1 MADDNA
7 TLEQPAS
14 TEVEQPGTETQA
26 VEAATQEETQAP
38 AETPEVIEETPAPR
52 VYAGKYKTVAEL
64 EAAYQSTSA
73 EASRMAQQLAAS
85 SKAPAP
91 EKTETPKYSQDQ
103 LETWKEGRL
112 LEVSQAQA
120 AAQRAW
126 DAGNVQEARQF
137 EAQARESA
145 RQIRMIDA
153 ELRKLDISATLQ
165 STTRKTA
172 EGKLLNEAV
181 GVLKQYKDE
190 LVEGTELHF
199 KASEFMAGYEAM
211 GLDIQNPLVQ
221 AQAVSMAAQI
231 LGLSSK
237 KVEQTT
243 RKELTKTINQAL
255 KQGVQ
260 AGAGKAGKSASAAP
274 DFLKMTDAEFKAYK
288 AQRGWD

>member
-1 MADDNA
+1 MSDENA

-14 TEVEQPGTETQA
+14 TEVEQPEQTQA
-26 VEAATQEETQAP
+26 VESDTQVETQAP
-38 AETPEVIEETPAPR
+38 EETAEVIEETPAPR
-52 VYAGKYKTVAEL
+52 VYAGKYKTVEEL
-64 EAAYQSTSA
+64 EAAYQSTSS
-73 EASRMAQQLAAS
+73 EASRMAQQLAAA
-85 SKAPAP
+85 SKPV
-91 EKTETPKYSQDQ
+91 KTEPETQKYTPDQ
-103 LETWKEGRL
+103 LESWKEGRL

-137 EAQARESA
+137 EQQARDSA
-145 RQIRMIDA
+145 KQIRLIDA

-165 STTRKTA
+165 STHRKTA
-172 EGKLLNEAV
+172 EGKLLNDAV
-181 GVLKQYKDE
+181 GVLRQYKDE
-190 LVEGTELHF
+190 LVAGTELHA

-211 GLDIQNPLVQ
+211 GLDTENPLIQ

-260 AGAGKAGKSASAAP
+260 AGAGKAGKSASAGP
-274 DFLKMTDAEFKAYK
+274 DFMKMTDAEFRAYK